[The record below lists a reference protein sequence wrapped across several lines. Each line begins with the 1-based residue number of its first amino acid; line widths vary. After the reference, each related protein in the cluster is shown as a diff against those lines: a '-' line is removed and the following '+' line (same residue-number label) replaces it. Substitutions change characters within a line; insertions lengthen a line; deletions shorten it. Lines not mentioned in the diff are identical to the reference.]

1 MHAAGQVLLGRN
13 PNRYSCQLVAFKRKA
28 WKKPA
33 LEILHVGS
41 IWGPNYEM
49 DVSILCWNNKI
60 RSWAW
65 EKFQCTSTFLLRH
78 KFTVNREAD
87 ISHVML
93 LLTNLFI
100 YLHGYNYFSSYFSFF
115 LQIEGVVSLSLN
127 WLLDFLR
134 FQICLKWLIFLG

>member
-1 MHAAGQVLLGRN
+1 MHAGGQVLLWCN
-13 PNRYSCQLVAFKRKA
+13 PNRHSCELVAFKRKA

-33 LEILHVGS
+33 LKIFHVGL

-49 DVSILCWNNKI
+49 DVSILCWNKKI

-87 ISHVML
+87 ICHVIHF
-93 LLTNLFI
+93 LTNLFI
-100 YLHGYNYFSSYFSFF
+100 YLQCYNYFSSCFSFF
-115 LQIEGVVSLSLN
+115 LQIEGFFSLSLN
-127 WLLDFLR
+127 WLRDFLR
-134 FQICLKWLIFLG
+134 LQICLKWFIFLG